1 MDLATSAWLA
11 LAAILLAAAALK
23 AADRTGTAV
32 ALAAY
37 GVPGRFALQA
47 VGALV
52 TVEAALAAGLAGG
65 VAGAP
70 YAAAGVLGG
79 FLVAQVVALAQGSA
93 GAPCGCFGAGGRL
106 SRVTAGRT
114 ALLACACAALPLAGG
129 GPRVPLVLTAAVA
142 AAVVVLAA
150 GRRSSPRGAL
160 EIDGEGPAVGE
171 PSTLAAW
178 FDGER
183 EYESDSRG
191 SPPHRADRGHVRLA
205 LFISPGCA
213 LCKRVAPAADG
224 LERVAVR
231 RFDEVEDTEAW
242 AAARVPGAP
251 FAVALDGDGLVLAKG
266 TVNDARQL
274 DSIVA
279 AARGRRRG
287 TSRRAFL
294 GRAGGVAATAVGAG
308 MVGAVIRP
316 GDAEAYH
323 FCGHIYTTDGCPHPT
338 GLPRIDRRG
347 LPLRARDGRQVD
359 DLGRLID
366 RFGRPVGEDGLVL
379 TDLDGRPL
387 PAAPRTPVCTL
398 TGASNGIRVRT
409 DGAWYRCCD
418 GRVRKLVDCCSPN
431 RTRINGDRALR
442 GYCYDK
448 RKVFCVMY
456 FQSSVPC

>member
-52 TVEAALAAGLAGG
+52 AVEAALAAGLAGG

-129 GPRVPLVLTAAVA
+129 GPRVPLVLTAA
-142 AAVVVLAA
+142 
-150 GRRSSPRGAL
+150 
-160 EIDGEGPAVGE
+160 
-171 PSTLAAW
+171 LAAW

-183 EYESDSRG
+183 EYESVSRG
-191 SPPHRADRGHVRLA
+191 RPPRRADRGHVRLA
-205 LFISPGCA
+205 LFTSPGCA

-231 RFDEVEDTEAW
+231 RFDEVEDT
-242 AAARVPGAP
+242 
-251 FAVALDGDGLVLAKG
+251 
-266 TVNDARQL
+266 
-274 DSIVA
+274 
-279 AARGRRRG
+279 
-287 TSRRAFL
+287 
-294 GRAGGVAATAVGAG
+294 
-308 MVGAVIRP
+308 
-316 GDAEAYH
+316 
-323 FCGHIYTTDGCPHPT
+323 
-338 GLPRIDRRG
+338 
-347 LPLRARDGRQVD
+347 
-359 DLGRLID
+359 
-366 RFGRPVGEDGLVL
+366 
-379 TDLDGRPL
+379 
-387 PAAPRTPVCTL
+387 
-398 TGASNGIRVRT
+398 
-409 DGAWYRCCD
+409 
-418 GRVRKLVDCCSPN
+418 
-431 RTRINGDRALR
+431 
-442 GYCYDK
+442 
-448 RKVFCVMY
+448 
-456 FQSSVPC
+456 